1 MAQLVKNPP
10 AMLETWVRVLCGGMD
25 TLVQALSSPL
35 PVPTLCYM
43 GIPPLPILPSGT
55 CLTLK
60 CGPGTLGSLF
70 PTFHRL
76 SAEAF
81 PLPLQSLGALPSPV
95 QGGHP
100 SQSRFYPFPFE
111 VFPPARA

>member
-1 MAQLVKNPP
+1 MCL
-10 AMLETWVRVLCGGMD
+10 

-111 VFPPARA
+111 VFPPARAQVGASG